1 MALPKRRI
9 EEMKALRVVH
19 VRPRLLAAVNTQTY
33 SP

>member
-9 EEMKALRVVH
+9 EKMKALRVVH
-19 VRPRLLAAVNTQTY
+19 VRPRLLAAVNIQAY